1 MTSEVTGTGIP
12 GEHNAHMPQD
22 ACASTGRRCS
32 RGYCTFACTVGAARC
47 RCPRCVDK
55 EGAPTSRAVSKPR
68 FTSNAFPGQGRS
80 LVLDKPDTT
89 ACTHRTA
96 NAIPIRTSVN
106 QNVIPRAA
114 QQCTLL
120 QKPVRC
126 DIMSTN
132 HQVFSVSFHFWH
144 AMPSLLY

>member
-22 ACASTGRRCS
+22 EYASTGRRCS

-55 EGAPTSRAVSKPR
+55 EGAPTSRAVSKPH

-106 QNVIPRAA
+106 QNVIPR
-114 QQCTLL
+114 CDTPLV
-120 QKPVRC
+120 PVVTPRL
-126 DIMSTN
+126 SET
-132 HQVFSVSFHFWH
+132 SGVSQRGMVRGMVAGDGH
-144 AMPSLLY
+144 SGDG